1 MERIRLTQRMAARN
15 RKADSAEPETAIDL
29 GKNRTYHK
37 IDEYHTFEPSQN
49 HWEPDMRHEWKE
61 DKHDETGFGVPKM
74 AKVYMAAKKATKLAM
89 MLLGEDADE
98 AVLEKQARAF
108 MRMGDKALTASI
120 ERWAECNCEGEDCEK
135 KCKAA
140 EEAPAEEPAPAPAP
154 EEPAPA
160 PAEEPAPAPAEEPAP
175 APAEEPAPAPA
186 PVEPKAPEA
195 SAEESAPVEE
205 APAEE
210 PADVEVSDE
219 LVDTDVDFDEPA
231 DDADNGA
238 DADIEACFAADGDE
252 EAAPVAEPAV
262 ASKKAGLKR
271 LAGQPTL
278 VRVAS
283 KNADDLAG
291 VWDKWSNPDVR

>member
-1 MERIRLTQRMAARN
+1 MERVRLTKRMAARN

-29 GKNRTYHK
+29 GKNRSYHK
-37 IDEYHTFEPSQN
+37 IDEYHTFEPSLN

-89 MLLGEDADE
+89 MLLGENADE

-120 ERWAECNCEGEDCEK
+120 ERWAECNCEGENCEK
-135 KCKAA
+135 ECKAA

-154 EEPAPA
+154 EESA
-160 PAEEPAPAPAEEPAP
+160 
-175 APAEEPAPAPA
+175 PAPAPA
-186 PVEPKAPEA
+186 P
-195 SAEESAPVEE
+195 EESAPAPVEE
-205 APAEE
+205 APAEETAPVAEPSPEE

-238 DADIEACFAADGDE
+238 DADIEACFAADGEE
-252 EAAPVAEPAV
+252 EATPVAEPAV

>member
-1 MERIRLTQRMAARN
+1 MERVRLTKRMAARN

-29 GKNRTYHK
+29 GKNRSYHK
-37 IDEYHTFEPSQN
+37 IDEYHTFEPSLN

-89 MLLGEDADE
+89 MLLGENADE

-120 ERWAECNCEGEDCEK
+120 ERWAECNCEGENCEK
-135 KCKAA
+135 ECKAA
-140 EEAPAEEPAPAPAP
+140 EEAPAEEPVPAPAP

-160 PAEEPAPAPAEEPAP
+160 PAPAP
-175 APAEEPAPAPA
+175 
-186 PVEPKAPEA
+186 
-195 SAEESAPVEE
+195 EESAPAPVEE
-205 APAEE
+205 APAEETAPVAEPAPEE

-238 DADIEACFAADGDE
+238 DADIEACFAADGEE
-252 EAAPVAEPAV
+252 EATPVAEPAV
-262 ASKKAGLKR
+262 ASKKVGLKR

>member
-1 MERIRLTQRMAARN
+1 
-15 RKADSAEPETAIDL
+15 
-29 GKNRTYHK
+29 
-37 IDEYHTFEPSQN
+37 
-49 HWEPDMRHEWKE
+49 MRHEWKE

-89 MLLGEDADE
+89 MLLGENADE

-120 ERWAECNCEGEDCEK
+120 ERWAECNCEGENCEK
-135 KCKAA
+135 DCKAA

-160 PAEEPAPAPAEEPAP
+160 PAPAP
-175 APAEEPAPAPA
+175 
-186 PVEPKAPEA
+186 
-195 SAEESAPVEE
+195 EESAPAPVEE
-205 APAEE
+205 APAEETAPVAEPAPEE

-238 DADIEACFAADGDE
+238 DADIEACFAADGEE
-252 EAAPVAEPAV
+252 EATPVAEPAV

>member
-37 IDEYHTFEPSQN
+37 IDEYHTFEPSKN

-120 ERWAECNCEGEDCEK
+120 ERWAECNCEGENCEK
-135 KCKAA
+135 DCKAA

-154 EEPAPA
+154 
-160 PAEEPAPAPAEEPAP
+160 
-175 APAEEPAPAPA
+175 AEEPAPAPA
-186 PVEPKAPEA
+186 PEESTPAPAPEEPAPAPEEPKAPEA

>member
-160 PAEEPAPAPAEEPAP
+160 PEEPAP

>member
-1 MERIRLTQRMAARN
+1 MERVRLTKRMAARN

-29 GKNRTYHK
+29 GKNRSYHK
-37 IDEYHTFEPSQN
+37 IDEYHTFEPSLN

-89 MLLGEDADE
+89 MLLGENADE

-120 ERWAECNCEGEDCEK
+120 ERWAECNCEGENCEK
-135 KCKAA
+135 DCKAD
-140 EEAPAEEPAPAPAP
+140 EEAPAKETSPTPEESAPAPAPAP
-154 EEPAPA
+154 EESAP
-160 PAEEPAPAPAEEPAP
+160 
-175 APAEEPAPAPA
+175 
-186 PVEPKAPEA
+186 
-195 SAEESAPVEE
+195 APVEE
-205 APAEE
+205 APAEETAPVAEPAPEE

-238 DADIEACFAADGDE
+238 DADIEACFAADGEE
-252 EAAPVAEPAV
+252 EATPVAEPAV
-262 ASKKAGLKR
+262 ASKKVGLKR

>member
-1 MERIRLTQRMAARN
+1 MAARN

-29 GKNRTYHK
+29 GKNRSYHK
-37 IDEYHTFEPSQN
+37 IDEYHTFEPSLN

-89 MLLGEDADE
+89 MLLGENADE

-120 ERWAECNCEGEDCEK
+120 ERWAECNCEGENCEK
-135 KCKAA
+135 DCKAA
-140 EEAPAEEPAPAPAP
+140 EEAPAEEPAPAPTP

-160 PAEEPAPAPAEEPAP
+160 PAPAPAP
-175 APAEEPAPAPA
+175 
-186 PVEPKAPEA
+186 
-195 SAEESAPVEE
+195 EESAPAPVEE
-205 APAEE
+205 APAEETAPVAEPAPEE

-238 DADIEACFAADGDE
+238 DADIEACFAADGEE
-252 EAAPVAEPAV
+252 EATPVAEPAV

>member
-1 MERIRLTQRMAARN
+1 MERVRLTKRMAARN

-29 GKNRTYHK
+29 GKNRSYHK
-37 IDEYHTFEPSQN
+37 IDEYHTFEPSLN

-89 MLLGEDADE
+89 MLLGENADE

-120 ERWAECNCEGEDCEK
+120 ERWAECNCEGENCEK
-135 KCKAA
+135 DCKAD
-140 EEAPAEEPAPAPAP
+140 EEAPAKETSPTPEESAPAPAP
-154 EEPAPA
+154 EESAP
-160 PAEEPAPAPAEEPAP
+160 
-175 APAEEPAPAPA
+175 
-186 PVEPKAPEA
+186 
-195 SAEESAPVEE
+195 APVEE
-205 APAEE
+205 APAEETAPAPAPAPEE

-238 DADIEACFAADGDE
+238 DADIEACFAADGEE
-252 EAAPVAEPAV
+252 EATPVAEPAV
-262 ASKKAGLKR
+262 ASKKVGLKR

>member
-1 MERIRLTQRMAARN
+1 MAARN

-29 GKNRTYHK
+29 GKNRSYHK
-37 IDEYHTFEPSQN
+37 IDEYHTFEPSLN

-89 MLLGEDADE
+89 MLLGENADE

-120 ERWAECNCEGEDCEK
+120 ERWAECNCEGENCEK
-135 KCKAA
+135 DCKAD
-140 EEAPAEEPAPAPAP
+140 EEAPAKETSPTPEESAPAPAP
-154 EEPAPA
+154 EESAP
-160 PAEEPAPAPAEEPAP
+160 
-175 APAEEPAPAPA
+175 
-186 PVEPKAPEA
+186 
-195 SAEESAPVEE
+195 APVEE
-205 APAEE
+205 APAEETAPVAEPAPEE

-238 DADIEACFAADGDE
+238 DADIEACFAADGEE
-252 EAAPVAEPAV
+252 EATPVAEPAV

>member
-1 MERIRLTQRMAARN
+1 MERVRLTKRMAARN

-29 GKNRTYHK
+29 GKNRSYHK
-37 IDEYHTFEPSQN
+37 IDEYHTFEPSLN

-89 MLLGEDADE
+89 MLLGENADE

-120 ERWAECNCEGEDCEK
+120 ERWAECNCEGENCEK
-135 KCKAA
+135 ECKAD
-140 EEAPAEEPAPAPAP
+140 EEAPAKETAPTPEESAPAPAPAP
-154 EEPAPA
+154 EESAP
-160 PAEEPAPAPAEEPAP
+160 
-175 APAEEPAPAPA
+175 
-186 PVEPKAPEA
+186 
-195 SAEESAPVEE
+195 APVEE
-205 APAEE
+205 APAEETAPVAEPAPEE

-238 DADIEACFAADGDE
+238 DADIEACFAADGEE
-252 EAAPVAEPAV
+252 EATPVAEPAV

>member
-120 ERWAECNCEGEDCEK
+120 ERWAECNCEGENCEK
-135 KCKAA
+135 DCKAA

-154 EEPAPA
+154 
-160 PAEEPAPAPAEEPAP
+160 
-175 APAEEPAPAPA
+175 AEEPAPAPA
-186 PVEPKAPEA
+186 PEEATPAPAPEEPAPAPEEPKAPEA

>member
-1 MERIRLTQRMAARN
+1 MERVRLTKRMAARN

-29 GKNRTYHK
+29 GKNRSYHK
-37 IDEYHTFEPSQN
+37 IDEYHTFEPSLN

-89 MLLGEDADE
+89 MLLGENADE

-120 ERWAECNCEGEDCEK
+120 ERWAECNCEGENCEK
-135 KCKAA
+135 DCKAA

-154 EEPAPA
+154 APEEPT
-160 PAEEPAPAPAEEPAP
+160 
-175 APAEEPAPAPA
+175 PAPAPA
-186 PVEPKAPEA
+186 P
-195 SAEESAPVEE
+195 EESAPAPVEE
-205 APAEE
+205 APAEETAPVAEPAPEE

-238 DADIEACFAADGDE
+238 DADIEACFAADGEE
-252 EAAPVAEPAV
+252 EATPVAEPAV

>member
-1 MERIRLTQRMAARN
+1 MERVRLTKRMAARN

-29 GKNRTYHK
+29 GKNRSYHK
-37 IDEYHTFEPSQN
+37 IDEYHTFEPSLN

-89 MLLGEDADE
+89 MLLGENADE

-120 ERWAECNCEGEDCEK
+120 ERWAECNCEGENCEK
-135 KCKAA
+135 DCKAA

-154 EEPAPA
+154 AP
-160 PAEEPAPAPAEEPAP
+160 E
-175 APAEEPAPAPA
+175 
-186 PVEPKAPEA
+186 EPKAPEA

>member
-120 ERWAECNCEGEDCEK
+120 ERWAECNCEGENCEK
-135 KCKAA
+135 ECKAA

-160 PAEEPAPAPAEEPAP
+160 PAPAPE
-175 APAEEPAPAPA
+175 
-186 PVEPKAPEA
+186 EPKAPEA

>member
-1 MERIRLTQRMAARN
+1 MERVRLTKRMAARN

-29 GKNRTYHK
+29 GKNRSYHK
-37 IDEYHTFEPSQN
+37 IDEYHTFEPSLN

-89 MLLGEDADE
+89 MLLGENADE

-120 ERWAECNCEGEDCEK
+120 ERWAECNCEGENCEK
-135 KCKAA
+135 DCKAA
-140 EEAPAEEPAPAPAP
+140 EEAPAEETAPTPEESAPAPAPAPAP
-154 EEPAPA
+154 EESAP
-160 PAEEPAPAPAEEPAP
+160 
-175 APAEEPAPAPA
+175 
-186 PVEPKAPEA
+186 
-195 SAEESAPVEE
+195 APVEE
-205 APAEE
+205 APAEETAPVAEPAPEE

-238 DADIEACFAADGDE
+238 DADIEACFAADGEE
-252 EAAPVAEPAV
+252 EATPVAEPAV
-262 ASKKAGLKR
+262 ASKKVGLKR

>member
-1 MERIRLTQRMAARN
+1 MQIEKENRKMERVRLTKRMAARN

-29 GKNRTYHK
+29 GKNRSYHK
-37 IDEYHTFEPSQN
+37 IDEYHTFEPSLN

-89 MLLGEDADE
+89 MLLGENADE

-120 ERWAECNCEGEDCEK
+120 ERWAECNCEGENCEK
-135 KCKAA
+135 ECKAA

-154 EEPAPA
+154 EESA
-160 PAEEPAPAPAEEPAP
+160 
-175 APAEEPAPAPA
+175 PAPAPA
-186 PVEPKAPEA
+186 P
-195 SAEESAPVEE
+195 EESAPAPVEE
-205 APAEE
+205 APAEETAPVAEPSPEE

-238 DADIEACFAADGDE
+238 DADIEACFAADGEE
-252 EAAPVAEPAV
+252 EATPVAEPAV

>member
-1 MERIRLTQRMAARN
+1 MERVRLTKRMAARN

-29 GKNRTYHK
+29 GKNRSYHK
-37 IDEYHTFEPSQN
+37 IDEYHTFEPSLN

-89 MLLGEDADE
+89 MLLGENADE

-120 ERWAECNCEGEDCEK
+120 ERWAECNCEGENCEK
-135 KCKAA
+135 DCKAD
-140 EEAPAEEPAPAPAP
+140 EEAPAEETAPTPEESAPAPAPAP
-154 EEPAPA
+154 EESAP
-160 PAEEPAPAPAEEPAP
+160 
-175 APAEEPAPAPA
+175 
-186 PVEPKAPEA
+186 
-195 SAEESAPVEE
+195 APVEE
-205 APAEE
+205 APAEETAPAPAPAPEE

-238 DADIEACFAADGDE
+238 DADIEACFAADGEE

-262 ASKKAGLKR
+262 ASKKVGLKR

>member
-1 MERIRLTQRMAARN
+1 MERVRLTKRMAARN

-29 GKNRTYHK
+29 GKNRSYHK
-37 IDEYHTFEPSQN
+37 IDEYHTFEPSLN

-175 APAEEPAPAPA
+175 APA

-238 DADIEACFAADGDE
+238 DADIEACFAADGEE
-252 EAAPVAEPAV
+252 EATPVAEPAV

>member
-1 MERIRLTQRMAARN
+1 M
-15 RKADSAEPETAIDL
+15 
-29 GKNRTYHK
+29 
-37 IDEYHTFEPSQN
+37 
-49 HWEPDMRHEWKE
+49 
-61 DKHDETGFGVPKM
+61 
-74 AKVYMAAKKATKLAM
+74 
-89 MLLGEDADE
+89 
-98 AVLEKQARAF
+98 
-108 MRMGDKALTASI
+108 
-120 ERWAECNCEGEDCEK
+120 
-135 KCKAA
+135 
-140 EEAPAEEPAPAPAP
+140 
-154 EEPAPA
+154 
-160 PAEEPAPAPAEEPAP
+160 
-175 APAEEPAPAPA
+175 
-186 PVEPKAPEA
+186 EPKAPEA

>member
-1 MERIRLTQRMAARN
+1 MERVRLTKRMAARN

-29 GKNRTYHK
+29 GKNRSYHK
-37 IDEYHTFEPSQN
+37 IDEYHTFEPSLN

-154 EEPAPA
+154 AP
-160 PAEEPAPAPAEEPAP
+160 
-175 APAEEPAPAPA
+175 EEPAPAPA
-186 PVEPKAPEA
+186 P
-195 SAEESAPVEE
+195 EESAPAPVEE
-205 APAEE
+205 APAEETAPVAEPAPEE

-238 DADIEACFAADGDE
+238 DADIEACFAADGEE
-252 EAAPVAEPAV
+252 EATPVAEPAV

>member
-37 IDEYHTFEPSQN
+37 IDEYHTFEPSLN

-89 MLLGEDADE
+89 MLLGENADE

-120 ERWAECNCEGEDCEK
+120 ERWAECNCEGENCEK
-135 KCKAA
+135 ACKVA
-140 EEAPAEEPAPAPAP
+140 EEAPAEAPAPAPAP

-160 PAEEPAPAPAEEPAP
+160 PAPEEPKAPEAAAEEPAP
-175 APAEEPAPAPA
+175 APEEPAPAPA
-186 PVEPKAPEA
+186 PVE
-195 SAEESAPVEE
+195 E
-205 APAEE
+205 APAEEPAPEE

>member
-120 ERWAECNCEGEDCEK
+120 ERWAECNCEGENCEK
-135 KCKAA
+135 ECKAA

-154 EEPAPA
+154 APEEPAPA
-160 PAEEPAPAPAEEPAP
+160 P
-175 APAEEPAPAPA
+175 
-186 PVEPKAPEA
+186 
-195 SAEESAPVEE
+195 AEESAPVEE

>member
-1 MERIRLTQRMAARN
+1 MERVRLTKRMAARN

-29 GKNRTYHK
+29 GKNRSYHK
-37 IDEYHTFEPSQN
+37 IDEYHTFEPSLN

-89 MLLGEDADE
+89 MLLGENADE

-120 ERWAECNCEGEDCEK
+120 ERWAECNCEGENCEK
-135 KCKAA
+135 DCKAA

-160 PAEEPAPAPAEEPAP
+160 PAP
-175 APAEEPAPAPA
+175 
-186 PVEPKAPEA
+186 
-195 SAEESAPVEE
+195 EESAPAPVEE
-205 APAEE
+205 APAEETAPVAEPAPEE

-238 DADIEACFAADGDE
+238 DADIEACFAADGEE
-252 EAAPVAEPAV
+252 EATPVAEPAV

>member
-1 MERIRLTQRMAARN
+1 MAARN

-37 IDEYHTFEPSQN
+37 IDEYHTFEPSLN

-89 MLLGEDADE
+89 MLLGENADE

-120 ERWAECNCEGEDCEK
+120 ERWAECNCEGENCEK
-135 KCKAA
+135 ACKVA
-140 EEAPAEEPAPAPAP
+140 EEAPAEAPAPAPAP

-160 PAEEPAPAPAEEPAP
+160 PAPEEPKAPEAAAEEPAP
-175 APAEEPAPAPA
+175 APEEPAPAPA
-186 PVEPKAPEA
+186 PVE
-195 SAEESAPVEE
+195 E
-205 APAEE
+205 APAEEPAPEE

>member
-1 MERIRLTQRMAARN
+1 MERVRLTKRMAARN

-29 GKNRTYHK
+29 GKNRSYHK
-37 IDEYHTFEPSQN
+37 IDEYHTFEPSLN

-89 MLLGEDADE
+89 MLLGENADE

-120 ERWAECNCEGEDCEK
+120 ERWAECNCEGENCEK
-135 KCKAA
+135 DCKAA

-160 PAEEPAPAPAEEPAP
+160 PAPAP
-175 APAEEPAPAPA
+175 
-186 PVEPKAPEA
+186 
-195 SAEESAPVEE
+195 EESAPAPVEE
-205 APAEE
+205 APAEETAPVAEPAPEE

-238 DADIEACFAADGDE
+238 DADIEACFAADGEE
-252 EAAPVAEPAV
+252 EATPVAEPAV

>member
-120 ERWAECNCEGEDCEK
+120 ERWAECNCEGEDCK
-135 KCKAA
+135 KECKAA
-140 EEAPAEEPAPAPAP
+140 EEAPAEEPAPAPAPAP

-160 PAEEPAPAPAEEPAP
+160 PAEEPAPAPAP
-175 APAEEPAPAPA
+175 EEPAPAPA
-186 PVEPKAPEA
+186 PEEPKAPEA

>member
-154 EEPAPA
+154 
-160 PAEEPAPAPAEEPAP
+160 AEEPAP

-186 PVEPKAPEA
+186 PEEPKAPEA

>member
-89 MLLGEDADE
+89 MLLGENADE

-154 EEPAPA
+154 
-160 PAEEPAPAPAEEPAP
+160 AEEPAPAPAEEPAP

-186 PVEPKAPEA
+186 PEEPKAPEA

>member
-1 MERIRLTQRMAARN
+1 MERVRLTKRMAARN

-29 GKNRTYHK
+29 GKNRSYHK
-37 IDEYHTFEPSQN
+37 IDEYHTFEPSLN

-89 MLLGEDADE
+89 MLLGENADE

-120 ERWAECNCEGEDCEK
+120 ERWAECNCEGENCEK
-135 KCKAA
+135 DCKAA

-154 EEPAPA
+154 
-160 PAEEPAPAPAEEPAP
+160 
-175 APAEEPAPAPA
+175 AEEPAPAPA
-186 PVEPKAPEA
+186 PEESTPAPAPEEPAPAPEEPKAPEA

>member
-135 KCKAA
+135 ECKAA

-160 PAEEPAPAPAEEPAP
+160 PAEEPAPAPAPE
-175 APAEEPAPAPA
+175 
-186 PVEPKAPEA
+186 EPKAPEA

>member
-1 MERIRLTQRMAARN
+1 MERVRLTKRMAARN

-29 GKNRTYHK
+29 GKNRSYHK
-37 IDEYHTFEPSQN
+37 IDEYHTFEPSLN

-89 MLLGEDADE
+89 MLLGENADE

-120 ERWAECNCEGEDCEK
+120 ERWAECNCEGENCEK
-135 KCKAA
+135 DCKAA
-140 EEAPAEEPAPAPAP
+140 EEAPAEETAPTPEESAPAPAPAPAP
-154 EEPAPA
+154 EESAP
-160 PAEEPAPAPAEEPAP
+160 
-175 APAEEPAPAPA
+175 
-186 PVEPKAPEA
+186 
-195 SAEESAPVEE
+195 APVEE
-205 APAEE
+205 APAEETAPVAEPAPEE

-238 DADIEACFAADGDE
+238 DADIEACFAADGEE
-252 EAAPVAEPAV
+252 EATPVAEPAV